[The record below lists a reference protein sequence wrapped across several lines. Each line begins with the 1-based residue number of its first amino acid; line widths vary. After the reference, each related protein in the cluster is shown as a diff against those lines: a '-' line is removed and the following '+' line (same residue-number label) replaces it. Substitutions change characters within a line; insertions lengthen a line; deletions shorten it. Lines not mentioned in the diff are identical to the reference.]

1 MGHQIVCC
9 VTHTSRLTRQCA
21 LAADRFLKARRKLLA
36 QEFNVFLESITESA
50 SPDDDISLEE
60 LIGEGESEELEFK
73 SSLRWDMELGAVNKK
88 LEDVVLK
95 TIAAFA
101 NRNGGTLL
109 IGVAD
114 DGSILGLEN
123 DFKALG
129 GANKD
134 KYQLHLI
141 NLLKKNFG
149 DAFAATKVKVAFPEL
164 ADSEIC
170 QIDVSPANK
179 AVFLK
184 LADKA
189 GQPREFFYVRSGN
202 SSQELSSSE
211 TQEYCAERFG

>member
-1 MGHQIVCC
+1 M
-9 VTHTSRLTRQCA
+9 
-21 LAADRFLKARRKLLA
+21 
-36 QEFNVFLESITESA
+36 

-60 LIGEGESEELEFK
+60 LIAEGESEELEFK
-73 SSLRWDMELGAVNKK
+73 SSLRWDIELGTVNKK

-109 IGVAD
+109 IGVQD
-114 DGSILGLEN
+114 DGTILGLEN
-123 DFKALG
+123 DYKALG

-149 DAFAATKVKVAFPEL
+149 DAFAATKVKITFPEVGE
-164 ADSEIC
+164 AEIC
-170 QIDVSPANK
+170 QVDVSPANK
-179 AVFLK
+179 AIFLK
-184 LADKA
+184 LTDKI
-189 GQPREFFYVRSGN
+189 GQTREYFYVRSGN

-211 TQEYCAERFG
+211 MQDYCAERFD